1 MIEPEV
7 QRLADEIARRVL
19 ELNERPPS
27 ALFLAGGGSKLAG
40 LSGRVAD
47 ALQMD
52 RKRVAVAGRYFQ
64 NSACSDIQDLDDPE
78 YTTPLG
84 IAVSAGLGLI
94 SDSYRVVLNGKPAKL
109 FRSGRVTVLE
119 LLMMNG
125 FTHSDLLGRSGK
137 SLMLYLDGKRT
148 VFYGEPALP
157 ARLAINGVEAK
168 PSQIVHAGDVIQFE
182 PAKAGK
188 DQELN
193 AGQLSRQLGVG
204 GLACQ
209 GKLLAPDTPLS
220 TGDSLETVQVS
231 EKGPEKEKAA
241 GAPIQIELNG
251 RPLPL
256 PGKAD
261 GTPYYLMDLLER
273 SGIDF
278 KHAERPVRLTVNGA
292 DCTFQQRLNDGDR
305 VEIQYE

>member
-1 MIEPEV
+1 M
-7 QRLADEIARRVL
+7 
-19 ELNERPPS
+19 
-27 ALFLAGGGSKLAG
+27 
-40 LSGRVAD
+40 
-47 ALQMD
+47 
-52 RKRVAVAGRYFQ
+52 
-64 NSACSDIQDLDDPE
+64 
-78 YTTPLG
+78 
-84 IAVSAGLGLI
+84 
-94 SDSYRVVLNGKPAKL
+94 
-109 FRSGRVTVLE
+109 
-119 LLMMNG
+119 
-125 FTHSDLLGRSGK
+125 
-137 SLMLYLDGKRT
+137 
-148 VFYGEPALP
+148 
-157 ARLAINGVEAK
+157 
-168 PSQIVHAGDVIQFE
+168 
-182 PAKAGK
+182 
-188 DQELN
+188 
-193 AGQLSRQLGVG
+193 G

-231 EKGPEKEKAA
+231 EKGPEKEKTAGA
-241 GAPIQIELNG
+241 PIQTGAPIQIELNG

>member
-1 MIEPEV
+1 M
-7 QRLADEIARRVL
+7 
-19 ELNERPPS
+19 NERPPS

-182 PAKAGK
+182 PAQGGKGSGTERGSAEPTAGS
-188 DQELN
+188 
-193 AGQLSRQLGVG
+193 GRTGVP
-204 GLACQ
+204 
-209 GKLLAPDTPLS
+209 GKT
-220 TGDSLETVQVS
+220 
-231 EKGPEKEKAA
+231 A
-241 GAPIQIELNG
+241 GAGHSSQHG
-251 RPLPL
+251 RQ
-256 PGKAD
+256 PGNRA
-261 GTPYYLMDLLER
+261 
-273 SGIDF
+273 GI
-278 KHAERPVRLTVNGA
+278 
-292 DCTFQQRLNDGDR
+292 
-305 VEIQYE
+305 